1 MKKNN
6 TKTIILLDTHAIMHR
21 AYHALPQF
29 TNSAGVHTGALY
41 GLSTMILKLIQTFS
55 PSLIVAAYDLPKPTF
70 RHTAYD
76 HYKAGR
82 GKTDDALISQL
93 ERAKDVYGVFGI
105 PLLAIEGYEADDIL
119 GVLSVEYAKSPET
132 NIIIAS
138 GDMDTLQLVRG
149 EKVQVYTLK
158 KGVTDTILY
167 GEKEVRERFG
177 FGPELLPDYKGL
189 RGDPSDNIIGVKG
202 VGEKT
207 ASTLISVYGSLEKV
221 YEALE
226 KDGEDLKSRGITPRI
241 KELLLTHRD
250 EAFFS
255 RDLATI
261 QTNIPLSFEEKNFL
275 FTPHPEKIISLFREL
290 EFRSLITK
298 IETLFSV
305 SSDETKEVLDPEKE
319 YKASVALWML
329 RSDITTPS
337 YNDIVSYTKKTSLDE
352 SIEVLEQELKSRDIW
367 WLYHDVEVP
376 LIALT
381 RKMKERGICIDRA
394 HFETLQK
401 KYSEKVKGLEARAQ
415 ALVGQEI
422 NLNSPKQLSVLLFET
437 LALAPK
443 GKRKVSGSFSTNAE
457 TLESLKGEHEIIDI
471 ILEHREV
478 QKILSTYIEPL
489 LVYGKEDGVIH
500 ADFFQHGAST
510 GRFSSANPNLQN
522 LPAQGEAAHDIR
534 KGFVARDGYVFLSC
548 DYSQIELRVLALL
561 SKDSGMCD
569 AFMKGEDIHTAVA
582 MHTFGVTKED
592 VTSDMRRKAKIINF
606 GIIYGMGVGAL
617 QKNLGTTR
625 AEAQFFYT
633 QYFETFPN
641 IGDYFKNVVEEA
653 KDNGYTETLFKRR
666 RLLPTIHSPIPFIR
680 AMAERMAMNAPI
692 QGTAADIMKIAI
704 SAVQKKIDERGLSDK
719 AFILL
724 QIHDELVF
732 EIKKEL
738 IDEAK
743 MLILETLE
751 NVLVLYY
758 DMYTVPHIPLRTSA
772 TTGATL
778 DELK

>member
-29 TNSAGVHTGALY
+29 TNSTGVHTGALY
-41 GLSTMILKLIQTFS
+41 GLSTMILKLMQTFT
-55 PSLIVAAYDLPKPTF
+55 PSLIIAAFDLPKPTF

-82 GKTDDALISQL
+82 AKTDDALISQI
-93 ERAKDVYGVFGI
+93 ERAKDIYGVFGI
-105 PLLAIEGYEADDIL
+105 PLLAMEGYEADDIL
-119 GVLSVEYAKSPET
+119 GVLSVEYAKDPET

-207 ASTLISVYGSLEKV
+207 ASTLISVYGNLEKI

-226 KDGEDLKSRGITPRI
+226 KDGEDVKKHGITPRI
-241 KELLLTHRD
+241 KELLLTHKD

-261 QTNIPLSFEEKNFL
+261 QTNIPLSLEEKNLTFV
-275 FTPHPEKIISLFREL
+275 PHPEKIISLFREL

-305 SSDETKEVLDPEKE
+305 SSEEGKEVLDPEKE

-367 WLYHDVEVP
+367 WLYNDVEVP

-381 RKMKERGICIDRA
+381 RKMKERGICINMA
-394 HFETLQK
+394 HFEIVQK
-401 KYSEKVKGLEARAQ
+401 KYSEKVQALEKRAQ

-422 NLNSPKQLSVLLFET
+422 NMNSPKQLSVLLFET
-437 LALAPK
+437 LGLAPK

-489 LVYGKEDGVIH
+489 LVYGKEDDVIH

-522 LPAQGEAAHDIR
+522 LPAQGEASHDVR

-569 AFMKGEDIHTAVA
+569 AFMKGDDIHTAVA
-582 MHTFGVTKED
+582 MRTFGVTKEE

-692 QGTAADIMKIAI
+692 QGSAADIMKIAI
-704 SAVQKKIDERGLSDK
+704 VAVQKKINESGHADN

-738 IDEAK
+738 VGEVQP
-743 MLILETLE
+743 LILEALE
-751 NVLVLYY
+751 NVLAPYY
-758 DMYTVPHIPLRTSA
+758 DMYDVPHIPLRAGA
-772 TTGATL
+772 TVGRTL

>member
-1 MKKNN
+1 
-6 TKTIILLDTHAIMHR
+6 
-21 AYHALPQF
+21 
-29 TNSAGVHTGALY
+29 
-41 GLSTMILKLIQTFS
+41 
-55 PSLIVAAYDLPKPTF
+55 
-70 RHTAYD
+70 
-76 HYKAGR
+76 
-82 GKTDDALISQL
+82 
-93 ERAKDVYGVFGI
+93 
-105 PLLAIEGYEADDIL
+105 
-119 GVLSVEYAKSPET
+119 
-132 NIIIAS
+132 
-138 GDMDTLQLVRG
+138 
-149 EKVQVYTLK
+149 
-158 KGVTDTILY
+158 
-167 GEKEVRERFG
+167 
-177 FGPELLPDYKGL
+177 
-189 RGDPSDNIIGVKG
+189 
-202 VGEKT
+202 
-207 ASTLISVYGSLEKV
+207 VYGSLENI

-226 KDGEDLKSRGITPRI
+226 KEGDDMKKNGISPRI
-241 KELLLTHRD
+241 KELLLTHKD

-261 QTNIPLSFEEKNFL
+261 QTNIPLSFEEKNFS
-275 FTPHPEKIISLFREL
+275 FTPHPEQIITLFRDL

-305 SSDETKEVLDPEKE
+305 SSNDGKEVLDPQKE

-367 WLYHDVEVP
+367 WLYNDVEVP
-376 LIALT
+376 LIIIT

-401 KYSEKVKGLEARAQ
+401 KYSAKVSALQARAG
-415 ALVGQEI
+415 ALVGTEV
-422 NLNSPKQLSVLLFET
+422 NLNSPKQLSTLLFET
-437 LALAPK
+437 LGLAPK

-457 TLESLKGEHEIIDI
+457 TLESLKGEHEIIDV

-489 LVYGKEDGVIH
+489 IEYGKADGVIH

-534 KGFVARDGYVFLSC
+534 KGFIARDGYVFLSC

-561 SKDSGMCD
+561 SQDSGMCD

-582 MHTFGVTKED
+582 MHTFGVTKEE

-641 IGDYFKNVVEEA
+641 IEDYFKNVVQEA

-704 SAVQKKIDERGLSDK
+704 SAVQKKIEERGFSQK
-719 AFILL
+719 AFMLL

-738 IDEAK
+738 INDAK
-743 MLILETLE
+743 TLILETLE
-751 NVLVLYY
+751 NVLAPYY
-758 DMYTVPHIPLRTSA
+758 DMYAVPHIPLQASA
-772 TTGATL
+772 AVGGTL

>member
-29 TNSAGVHTGALY
+29 TNSQGVHTGALY

-207 ASTLISVYGSLEKV
+207 ASTLINVYGSLEKI

-226 KDGEDLKSRGITPRI
+226 RDGEDLKSRSITPRI
-241 KELLLTHRD
+241 KELLLTHKD

-261 QTNIPLSFEEKNFL
+261 QTNIPLSFEEKNFS

-305 SSDETKEVLDPEKE
+305 SSNEEKEVLDPEKE

-367 WLYHDVEVP
+367 WLYNDVEVP

-394 HFETLQK
+394 QFETLQK

-415 ALVGQEI
+415 TLVGQEI

-582 MHTFGVTKED
+582 MHTFGVTKDE

-641 IGDYFKNVVEEA
+641 IGDYFKNVVQEA

-743 MLILETLE
+743 ILILETLE
-751 NVLVLYY
+751 NVLAPYY

>member
-6 TKTIILLDTHAIMHR
+6 KTIILLDTHAIMHR

-29 TNSAGVHTGALY
+29 TNAAGVHTGALY

-82 GKTDDALISQL
+82 AKTDDALISQL

-105 PLLAIEGYEADDIL
+105 PLLAMEGYEADDIL
-119 GVLSVEYAKSPET
+119 GVLSVEYAKDPET

-207 ASTLISVYGSLEKV
+207 ATTLISVYGNLERI

-226 KDGEDLKSRGITPRI
+226 KEGEDTKKHGITPRI
-241 KELLLTHRD
+241 KELLLTHKD

-261 QTNIPLSFEEKNFL
+261 QTNIPLSIEEKNLSFI
-275 FTPHPEKIISLFREL
+275 PHPEKIISLFREL

-305 SSDETKEVLDPEKE
+305 SSEEGKDVLDPEKE

-367 WLYHDVEVP
+367 WLYNDVEVP

-401 KYSEKVKGLEARAQ
+401 KYSKKVASLQVRAGE
-415 ALVGQEI
+415 LVGSEV
-422 NLNSPKQLSVLLFET
+422 NLNSPKQLSTLLFET
-437 LALAPK
+437 LGLAPK

-582 MHTFGVTKED
+582 MHTFGVTKEE

-641 IGDYFKNVVEEA
+641 IGDYFKNVVQEA

-704 SAVQKKIDERGLSDK
+704 VAVQKKIDESGNSNK

-732 EIKKEL
+732 EIKKDVVGEVQ
-738 IDEAK
+738 A
-743 MLILETLE
+743 LILETLE
-751 NVLVLYY
+751 EVLAPYY
-758 DMYTVPHIPLRTSA
+758 DMYDVPHIPLRASA
-772 TTGATL
+772 KVGNAL

>member
-29 TNSAGVHTGALY
+29 TNSQGVHTGALY
-41 GLSTMILKLIQTFS
+41 GLSTMILKLMQTFS
-55 PSLIVAAYDLPKPTF
+55 PSLIIAAYDLPKPTF

-82 GKTDDALISQL
+82 SKTDDALISQL
-93 ERAKDVYGVFGI
+93 ERAKDIYGAFGI

-119 GVLSVEYAKSPET
+119 GVLSVEYAKDPET

-207 ASTLISVYGSLEKV
+207 ASTLISVYGNLEKI

-226 KDGEDLKSRGITPRI
+226 KDGEDMKKHGITPRI
-241 KELLLTHRD
+241 KELLLTHKD

-261 QTNIPLSFEEKNFL
+261 QTNIPLSLEEKNLAFI
-275 FTPHPEKIISLFREL
+275 PHPEKIISLFREL

-298 IETLFSV
+298 IEALFSV
-305 SSDETKEVLDPEKE
+305 SSEEGKEVLDPEKE
-319 YKASVALWML
+319 YRASVALWML

-352 SIEVLEQELKSRDIW
+352 SIAVLEQELKSRDIW
-367 WLYHDVEVP
+367 WLYHDVEIP
-376 LIALT
+376 LIAIT
-381 RKMKERGICIDRA
+381 RKMKERGIGITMA
-394 HFETLQK
+394 HFETVQK
-401 KYSEKVKGLEARAQ
+401 KYSEKVHALEQRAHSL
-415 ALVGQEI
+415 AGQDI

-437 LALAPK
+437 LGLAPK

-478 QKILSTYIEPL
+478 QKVLSTYIEPL
-489 LVYGKEDGVIH
+489 LVYGKEDGSIH
-500 ADFFQHGAST
+500 ADFFQHGTST

-522 LPAQGEAAHDIR
+522 LPAQGEASHDVR
-534 KGFVARDGYVFLSC
+534 KGFVAREGYMFLSC

-561 SKDSGMCD
+561 SRDSGMCD
-569 AFMKGEDIHTAVA
+569 AFMNGEDIHTAVA
-582 MHTFGVTKED
+582 MHTFGVTKEE
-592 VTSDMRRKAKIINF
+592 VTSEMRRKAKIINF

-633 QYFETFPN
+633 QYFETFPD
-641 IGDYFKNVVEEA
+641 IQAYFSKVVEDA
-653 KDNGYTETLFKRR
+653 KSDGYTETLFKRR
-666 RLLPTIHSPIPFIR
+666 RLLPTIHSPIPFIT

-704 SAVQKKIDERGLSDK
+704 SAVQKKIDEKGFSEK
-719 AFILL
+719 VFILL

-732 EIKKEL
+732 EIKKEC
-738 IDEAK
+738 IQEVK
-743 MLILETLE
+743 GYIIETLE
-751 NVLVLYY
+751 NVLQSYY
-758 DMYTVPHIPLRTSA
+758 DMYAVPHIPLRVRA
-772 TTGATL
+772 VLGGTL

>member
-55 PSLIVAAYDLPKPTF
+55 PTLIVAAYDLPKPTF

-82 GKTDDALISQL
+82 AKTDDALISQL
-93 ERAKDVYGVFGI
+93 QRAKDIYNAFGI

-119 GVLSVEYAKSPET
+119 GVLSVEYTKDPDVR
-132 NIIIAS
+132 IIIAS

-167 GEKEVRERFG
+167 GEKEVRDRFG
-177 FGPELLPDYKGL
+177 FSPELLPDYKGL

-207 ASTLISVYGSLEKV
+207 ATTLINVYGNLEKI

-226 KDGEDLKSRGITPRI
+226 RQGEDMKKHGITPRI
-241 KELLLTHRD
+241 KELLLTHKD

-261 QTNIPLSFEEKNFL
+261 QTNIPLSLEEKNFSY
-275 FTPHPEKIISLFREL
+275 TPHPEKIISLFREL

-298 IETLFSV
+298 IETIFAI
-305 SSDETKEVLDPEKE
+305 SSDVGKEVLDPEKE
-319 YKASVALWML
+319 YRASIALWMI

-352 SIEVLEQELKSRDIW
+352 SIKVLEQELVSRDIW
-367 WLYHDVEVP
+367 WLYNEVEIP
-376 LIALT
+376 LISIT
-381 RKMKERGICIDRA
+381 RRMKERGICIDCA
-394 HFETLQK
+394 HFKTVQK
-401 KYSEKVKGLEARAQ
+401 KYSKKVGELEKRAHV
-415 ALVGQEI
+415 LVGQEI
-422 NLNSPKQLSVLLFET
+422 NLNSPKQLSALLFET
-437 LALAPK
+437 LGLAPK

-471 ILEHREV
+471 ILEYREV

-489 LVYGKEDGVIH
+489 LLYGKEDGVIH
-500 ADFFQHGAST
+500 ADFFQHGTST

-522 LPAQGEAAHDIR
+522 LPAQGEASHDIR

-569 AFMKGEDIHTAVA
+569 AFMKGEDIHTSVA
-582 MHTFGVTKED
+582 MHTFGVAKEE

-633 QYFETFPN
+633 QYFETFPD
-641 IGDYFKNVVEEA
+641 IAGYFKKVVADA
-653 KDNGYTETLFKRR
+653 KSNGFVETLFKRR

-680 AMAERMAMNAPI
+680 ANAERMAMNAPI

-704 SAVQKKIDERGLSDK
+704 VAVQKKIEECGYSDK

-724 QIHDELVF
+724 HIHDELVF
-732 EIKKEL
+732 EIKSEFVC
-738 IDEAK
+738 EVRQ
-743 MLILETLE
+743 LILKTLE
-751 NVLVLYY
+751 QVLAPYY
-758 DMYTVPHIPLRTSA
+758 DMYDIPYIPLRASA
-772 TTGATL
+772 VVGGTL